1 MFGEEVHRLQV
12 FLEDSAVTVVF
23 QRDGNYGDNWN
34 YGQVTL
40 HLTTKTKVSDITQEV
55 TSHRQSADL

>member
-12 FLEDSAVTVVF
+12 FLEDSTVTVVF

-40 HLTTKTKVSDITQEV
+40 HLTTETKVSDITQEV